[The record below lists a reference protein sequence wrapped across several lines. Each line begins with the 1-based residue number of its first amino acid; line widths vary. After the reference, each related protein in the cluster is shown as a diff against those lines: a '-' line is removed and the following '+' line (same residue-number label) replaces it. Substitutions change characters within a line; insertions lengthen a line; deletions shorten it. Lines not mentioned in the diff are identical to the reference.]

1 MSRDNGRG
9 VQEWPDGWMDRL
21 PSAII
26 LVRDGQ
32 AIRANRHATFLFGWK
47 NGLPDNPDWFEG
59 GWLQWREE
67 DRTYLDVRWDC
78 VPVVDRRVL
87 RLELQAMRSAGEP
100 FHVEL
105 RLSPGPDATDLVQI
119 VDISESRFR
128 QQALQDREAHY
139 RRLNDIAQEAIV
151 QVKDDVVLDVN
162 SRFLAMIGVDHPEEV
177 IGDPIS
183 QLGLKRIGNLEPI
196 DGSGVFDRGDW
207 MMQNRNGEVLNLSL
221 IHI

>member
-1 MSRDNGRG
+1 
-9 VQEWPDGWMDRL
+9 MDRL

-87 RLELQAMRSAGEP
+87 RLELLAMRSAGEP

-105 RLSPGPDATDLVQI
+105 RLSPGPDQ
-119 VDISESRFR
+119 S
-128 QQALQDREAHY
+128 
-139 RRLNDIAQEAIV
+139 
-151 QVKDDVVLDVN
+151 
-162 SRFLAMIGVDHPEEV
+162 
-177 IGDPIS
+177 
-183 QLGLKRIGNLEPI
+183 
-196 DGSGVFDRGDW
+196 
-207 MMQNRNGEVLNLSL
+207 
-221 IHI
+221 